1 MSDYLTKDEVQEL
14 LDASPFIKFMNVQV
28 ESLDIA
34 QDRIV
39 MRMPLRPEFERRAG
53 TGQFHG
59 GAIASL
65 IDLAGDYAIV
75 MKVGA
80 GVPTVNFRTDFLR
93 PAMNTDLIATAQV
106 RRAGRTIAVVDIDI
120 HDGEKR
126 LIAIGRGTYVPK
138 AG

>member
-120 HDGEKR
+120 HDDEKR

>member
-1 MSDYLTKDEVQEL
+1 MSEYLTQDEVQAL
-14 LDASPFIKFMNVQV
+14 LDASPFIKFMGIQV
-28 ESLDIA
+28 ESMDTA

-39 MRMPLRPEFERRAG
+39 VRMPMRPEFERRAG

-65 IDLAGDYAIV
+65 IDLAGDYAVV

-106 RRAGRTIAVVDIDI
+106 RRAGRTIAVVDIDV
-120 HDGEKR
+120 HDEEKR

>member
-1 MSDYLTKDEVQEL
+1 MSEYLSKDEVQAL
-14 LDASPFIKFMNVQV
+14 LDASPFIKFMGVRV
-28 ESLDIA
+28 ESMDTA

-39 MRMPLRPEFERRAG
+39 VRMPMRPEFERRAG

-93 PAMNTDLIATAQV
+93 PAINTDLIATAQV
-106 RRAGRTIAVVDIDI
+106 RRAGRTIAVVDIDV
-120 HDGEKR
+120 HDEEKR

>member
-1 MSDYLTKDEVQEL
+1 MSEYLSTDEVQAL
-14 LDASPFIKFMNVQV
+14 LDASPFIKFMGIRV
-28 ESLDIA
+28 ESMDTA

-39 MRMPLRPEFERRAG
+39 VRMPMRPEFERRAG

-65 IDLAGDYAIV
+65 IDLAGDYAVV

-106 RRAGRTIAVVDIDI
+106 RRAGRTIAVVDIDV
-120 HDGEKR
+120 HDEEKR
-126 LIAIGRGTYVPK
+126 LIAVGRGTYVPK

>member
-39 MRMPLRPEFERRAG
+39 MRMPLRSEFERRAG

>member
-1 MSDYLTKDEVQEL
+1 MNDYLTKDEVQAL
-14 LDASPFIKFMNVQV
+14 LDASPFIKFMNVRV
-28 ESLDIA
+28 ESLDTA

-80 GVPTVNFRTDFLR
+80 GVPTVNFRTDLLR
-93 PAMNTDLIATAQV
+93 PAMNTDLIATA
-106 RRAGRTIAVVDIDI
+106 RAMISDNAAHILSCTRI
-120 HDGEKR
+120 
-126 LIAIGRGTYVPK
+126 
-138 AG
+138 

>member
-1 MSDYLTKDEVQEL
+1 MSDYLTKDEVQAL
-14 LDASPFIKFMNVQV
+14 LDASPFIKFMNVRV
-28 ESLDIA
+28 ESLDTA

-53 TGQFHG
+53 TCQFHG

-106 RRAGRTIAVVDIDI
+106 RRAGRTIAVVEIDV
-120 HDGEKR
+120 HDDEKR
-126 LIAIGRGTYVPK
+126 LIAVGRGTYVPK

>member
-65 IDLAGDYAIV
+65 IDLAGDYASV

-120 HDGEKR
+120 HDDEKR

>member
-1 MSDYLTKDEVQEL
+1 MGVR
-14 LDASPFIKFMNVQV
+14 V
-28 ESLDIA
+28 ESMDTT

-39 MRMPLRPEFERRAG
+39 VRMPIRPEFERRAG

-93 PAMNTDLIATAQV
+93 PAINTDLIATAQV
-106 RRAGRTIAVVDIDI
+106 RRAGRTIAVVDIDV
-120 HDGEKR
+120 HDEEKR
-126 LIAIGRGTYVPK
+126 LIAVGRGTYVPK

>member
-1 MSDYLTKDEVQEL
+1 MSEYLTKDEVQAL
-14 LDASPFIKFMNVQV
+14 LDASPFIKFMNVRV
-28 ESLDIA
+28 ESLDTA

-93 PAMNTDLIATAQV
+93 PAMNTALIATAQV
-106 RRAGRTIAVVDIDI
+106 RRAGRTIAVVDIDV
-120 HDGEKR
+120 HDDEKR
-126 LIAIGRGTYVPK
+126 LIAVGRGTYVPK

>member
-1 MSDYLTKDEVQEL
+1 MSEYMTKEEVQEL
-14 LDASPFIKFMNVQV
+14 LDSSPFIKFMNVRV
-28 ESLDIA
+28 VTLDTA

-39 MRMPLRPEFERRAG
+39 VRMPLRPEFERRAG

-106 RRAGRTIAVVDIDI
+106 RRAGRTIAVVDIDV
-120 HDGEKR
+120 HDEEKR
-126 LIAIGRGTYVPK
+126 LIAVGRGTYVPK